1 MDAPVFFC
9 DFVIKSVNK
18 IEFDEVDIMKTLKQK
33 SFTTISLLLIFALCF
48 LFVIIRWIN
57 IFNED
62 VYVINVAINSHI
74 TNFTLSLMMCTLIGY
89 LLLFAGKKYVS
100 TIMVGIL
107 LIVVNFIYEIF
118 LPVLN
123 TTDIIDALYGLVGV
137 VISLVYLYF
146 IDKYGFIRE

>member
-1 MDAPVFFC
+1 MQ
-9 DFVIKSVNK
+9 
-18 IEFDEVDIMKTLKQK
+18 TLKQK
-33 SFTTISLLLIFALCF
+33 SFITTSLLSIFALCF
-48 LFVIIRWIN
+48 LLVIIRWIN

-62 VYVINVAINSHI
+62 VYVISVAINYHI

-89 LLLFAGKKYVS
+89 LLLLVGKKYVS

>member
-1 MDAPVFFC
+1 MQ
-9 DFVIKSVNK
+9 
-18 IEFDEVDIMKTLKQK
+18 TLKQK
-33 SFTTISLLLIFALCF
+33 SFTTTSLLSIFALCF
-48 LFVIIRWIN
+48 LLVIIRWIN

-62 VYVINVAINSHI
+62 IYVISVEINSHI

-89 LLLFAGKKYVS
+89 LLLLAGKKYVS

-107 LIVVNFIYEIF
+107 LTVVNFIYEIF
-118 LPVLN
+118 LPILN

-146 IDKYGFIRE
+146 IYKYGFIRE

>member
-1 MDAPVFFC
+1 MQ
-9 DFVIKSVNK
+9 
-18 IEFDEVDIMKTLKQK
+18 TLKQK
-33 SFTTISLLLIFALCF
+33 SFTTTSLLLIFVLCF
-48 LFVIIRWIN
+48 LLVIIRWIN

-62 VYVINVAINSHI
+62 VYVISVAINSHI

-89 LLLFAGKKYVS
+89 LLLLAGKKYVS
-100 TIMVGIL
+100 IIMVGLL

-118 LPVLN
+118 LPFLN

>member
-1 MDAPVFFC
+1 MQ
-9 DFVIKSVNK
+9 
-18 IEFDEVDIMKTLKQK
+18 TLKQK
-33 SFTTISLLLIFALCF
+33 SFTTTSLLSIFALCF
-48 LFVIIRWIN
+48 LLVIIRWIN

-62 VYVINVAINSHI
+62 VYVISVAINYHI

-89 LLLFAGKKYVS
+89 LLLLVGKKYVS
-100 TIMVGIL
+100 TIMAGIL

-118 LPVLN
+118 LPILN

-146 IDKYGFIRE
+146 IDKCGFIRE

>member
-1 MDAPVFFC
+1 MQ
-9 DFVIKSVNK
+9 
-18 IEFDEVDIMKTLKQK
+18 TLKQK
-33 SFTTISLLLIFALCF
+33 SFTTTSLLSIFALCF
-48 LFVIIRWIN
+48 LLVIIRWLN

-62 VYVINVAINSHI
+62 IYVISVEINSHI

-89 LLLFAGKKYVS
+89 LLLLVGKKYVS

-107 LIVVNFIYEIF
+107 LTVVNFIYEIF
-118 LPVLN
+118 LPILN

-146 IDKYGFIRE
+146 IYKYGFIRE

>member
-1 MDAPVFFC
+1 MQ
-9 DFVIKSVNK
+9 
-18 IEFDEVDIMKTLKQK
+18 TLKQK
-33 SFTTISLLLIFALCF
+33 SFTTTSLLSIFALCF
-48 LFVIIRWIN
+48 LLVIIRWIN

-62 VYVINVAINSHI
+62 VYVISVAINSHI

-89 LLLFAGKKYVS
+89 LLLLAGKKHVS

-123 TTDIIDALYGLVGV
+123 TTDIIDALYGLAGV

>member
-1 MDAPVFFC
+1 MISLCYRYIIQLD
-9 DFVIKSVNK
+9 KL
-18 IEFDEVDIMKTLKQK
+18 EFDEVDIMQTLKQK
-33 SFTTISLLLIFALCF
+33 SFTTTSLLSIFALCF
-48 LFVIIRWIN
+48 LLVIIRWIN

-62 VYVINVAINSHI
+62 VYVISVAINYHI

-89 LLLFAGKKYVS
+89 LLLLVGKKYVS
-100 TIMVGIL
+100 SIMVGIL
-107 LIVVNFIYEIF
+107 LIVVNFIYEMF
-118 LPVLN
+118 LPILN

>member
-1 MDAPVFFC
+1 MQ
-9 DFVIKSVNK
+9 
-18 IEFDEVDIMKTLKQK
+18 TLKQK
-33 SFTTISLLLIFALCF
+33 SFTTTSLLSIFALCF
-48 LFVIIRWIN
+48 LLVIIRWIN

-62 VYVINVAINSHI
+62 VYVISVAINYHI

-89 LLLFAGKKYVS
+89 LLLLVGKKYVS
-100 TIMVGIL
+100 SIMVGIL
-107 LIVVNFIYEIF
+107 LIVVNFIYEMF
-118 LPVLN
+118 LPILN

>member
-1 MDAPVFFC
+1 MQ
-9 DFVIKSVNK
+9 
-18 IEFDEVDIMKTLKQK
+18 TLKQK
-33 SFTTISLLLIFALCF
+33 SFTTTSLLSIFAFCF
-48 LFVIIRWIN
+48 LLVIIRWIN

-62 VYVINVAINSHI
+62 VYVISVAINSHI

-89 LLLFAGKKYVS
+89 LLLLAGKKYVS

-107 LIVVNFIYEIF
+107 LTVVNFIYEIF
-118 LPVLN
+118 LPILN

-146 IDKYGFIRE
+146 IYKYGFIRE

>member
-1 MDAPVFFC
+1 MQ
-9 DFVIKSVNK
+9 
-18 IEFDEVDIMKTLKQK
+18 TLKQK
-33 SFTTISLLLIFALCF
+33 SFTTASLLSIFALCF
-48 LFVIIRWIN
+48 LLVIIRWLN

-62 VYVINVAINSHI
+62 IYVISVEINSHI

-89 LLLFAGKKYVS
+89 LLLLAGKKYVS

-107 LIVVNFIYEIF
+107 LTVVNFIYEIF
-118 LPVLN
+118 LPILN

-146 IDKYGFIRE
+146 IYKYGFIRE

>member
-1 MDAPVFFC
+1 MEFD
-9 DFVIKSVNK
+9 KL
-18 IEFDEVDIMKTLKQK
+18 EFDEVDIMQTLKQK
-33 SFTTISLLLIFALCF
+33 SFTTTSLLSIFALCF
-48 LFVIIRWIN
+48 LLVIIRWIN

-62 VYVINVAINSHI
+62 VYVISVAINYHI

-89 LLLFAGKKYVS
+89 LLLLVGKKYVS

-118 LPVLN
+118 LPILN

>member
-1 MDAPVFFC
+1 MQ
-9 DFVIKSVNK
+9 
-18 IEFDEVDIMKTLKQK
+18 TLKQK
-33 SFTTISLLLIFALCF
+33 SFTTTSLLSIFILCF
-48 LFVIIRWIN
+48 LLVIIRWIN

-62 VYVINVAINSHI
+62 VYVISVAINSHI

-89 LLLFAGKKYVS
+89 LLLSTGKKYVS

-118 LPVLN
+118 LPILN

-146 IDKYGFIRE
+146 IGKYGFIRE

>member
-1 MDAPVFFC
+1 MGLC
-9 DFVIKSVNK
+9 YNLLNK
-18 IEFDEVDIMKTLKQK
+18 LEFDEVDIMQTLKQK
-33 SFTTISLLLIFALCF
+33 SFTTTSLLSIFALCF
-48 LFVIIRWIN
+48 LLVIIRWIN

-62 VYVINVAINSHI
+62 VYVISVAINYHI

-89 LLLFAGKKYVS
+89 LLLLVGKKYVS

>member
-1 MDAPVFFC
+1 MQ
-9 DFVIKSVNK
+9 
-18 IEFDEVDIMKTLKQK
+18 TLKQK
-33 SFTTISLLLIFALCF
+33 SFTTTSLLSIFALCF
-48 LFVIIRWIN
+48 LLVIIRWIN

-62 VYVINVAINSHI
+62 VYVISVAINYHI

-89 LLLFAGKKYVS
+89 LLLLVGKKYVS

-118 LPVLN
+118 LPILN

>member
-1 MDAPVFFC
+1 MQ
-9 DFVIKSVNK
+9 
-18 IEFDEVDIMKTLKQK
+18 TLKQK
-33 SFTTISLLLIFALCF
+33 SFTTTSLLSIFALCF
-48 LFVIIRWIN
+48 LLVIIRWIN

-62 VYVINVAINSHI
+62 IYVISVEINSHI

-89 LLLFAGKKYVS
+89 LLLLAGKKYVS

-118 LPVLN
+118 LPILN

-146 IDKYGFIRE
+146 IGKYGFIRE

>member
-1 MDAPVFFC
+1 MRDNFQSHGEIESTYEF
-9 DFVIKSVNK
+9 
-18 IEFDEVDIMKTLKQK
+18 EFDGVYIMQTLKQK
-33 SFTTISLLLIFALCF
+33 SFTTTSLLLIFVLCF
-48 LFVIIRWIN
+48 LLVIIRWIN

-62 VYVINVAINSHI
+62 VYVISVAINSHI

-89 LLLFAGKKYVS
+89 LLLLAGKKYVY
-100 TIMVGIL
+100 TIMVGIP
-107 LIVVNFIYEIF
+107 LIVLNFIYEIF

-137 VISLVYLYF
+137 VISLMYLYF

>member
-1 MDAPVFFC
+1 MEFD
-9 DFVIKSVNK
+9 KL
-18 IEFDEVDIMKTLKQK
+18 EFDEVDIMQTLKQK
-33 SFTTISLLLIFALCF
+33 SFTTTSLLSIFALCF
-48 LFVIIRWIN
+48 LLVIIRWIN

-62 VYVINVAINSHI
+62 VYVISVAINYHI

-89 LLLFAGKKYVS
+89 LLLLAGKKYVS

>member
-1 MDAPVFFC
+1 MQ
-9 DFVIKSVNK
+9 
-18 IEFDEVDIMKTLKQK
+18 TLKKK
-33 SFTTISLLLIFALCF
+33 SFTTTSLLSIFALCF
-48 LFVIIRWIN
+48 LLVIIRWLN

-62 VYVINVAINSHI
+62 IYVISVEINSHI

-89 LLLFAGKKYVS
+89 LLLLAGKKYVS

-107 LIVVNFIYEIF
+107 LTVVNFIYEIF
-118 LPVLN
+118 LPILN

-146 IDKYGFIRE
+146 IYKYGFIRE

>member
-1 MDAPVFFC
+1 MQ
-9 DFVIKSVNK
+9 
-18 IEFDEVDIMKTLKQK
+18 TLKQK
-33 SFTTISLLLIFALCF
+33 SFTTTSLLSIFALCF
-48 LFVIIRWIN
+48 LLVIIRWIN

-62 VYVINVAINSHI
+62 IYVISVEINSHI
-74 TNFTLSLMMCTLIGY
+74 TNFTFSLMMCTLIGY
-89 LLLFAGKKYVS
+89 LLLLAGKKYAS

-107 LIVVNFIYEIF
+107 LTAVNFIYEIF
-118 LPVLN
+118 LPILN

>member
-1 MDAPVFFC
+1 MQ
-9 DFVIKSVNK
+9 
-18 IEFDEVDIMKTLKQK
+18 TLKQK
-33 SFTTISLLLIFALCF
+33 SFTTTSLLSIFALCF
-48 LFVIIRWIN
+48 LLVIIRWIN

-62 VYVINVAINSHI
+62 VYVISVAINSHI

-89 LLLFAGKKYVS
+89 LLLLAGKKYVS
-100 TIMVGIL
+100 TIMVGLL

-118 LPVLN
+118 LPFLN
-123 TTDIIDALYGLVGV
+123 TTDIIDALYGLVGA

>member
-1 MDAPVFFC
+1 MQ
-9 DFVIKSVNK
+9 
-18 IEFDEVDIMKTLKQK
+18 TLKQK
-33 SFTTISLLLIFALCF
+33 SFTTTSLLLIFVLCF
-48 LFVIIRWIN
+48 LLVIIRWIN

-62 VYVINVAINSHI
+62 VYVISVAINSHI

-89 LLLFAGKKYVS
+89 LLLLAGKKYVY
-100 TIMVGIL
+100 TIMVGIP
-107 LIVVNFIYEIF
+107 LIVLNFIYEIF

-137 VISLVYLYF
+137 VISLMYLYF

>member
-1 MDAPVFFC
+1 MQ
-9 DFVIKSVNK
+9 
-18 IEFDEVDIMKTLKQK
+18 TLKQK
-33 SFTTISLLLIFALCF
+33 SVTTTSLLSIFALCF
-48 LFVIIRWIN
+48 LLVIIRWIN

-62 VYVINVAINSHI
+62 VYVISVAINSHI

-89 LLLFAGKKYVS
+89 LLLLAGKKYVS
-100 TIMVGIL
+100 TIVVGIL

-118 LPVLN
+118 LSVLN

-146 IDKYGFIRE
+146 IDKCGFIRE

>member
-1 MDAPVFFC
+1 MQ
-9 DFVIKSVNK
+9 
-18 IEFDEVDIMKTLKQK
+18 TLKQK
-33 SFTTISLLLIFALCF
+33 SFTTTSLLSIFALCF
-48 LFVIIRWIN
+48 LLVIIRWIN

-62 VYVINVAINSHI
+62 VYVISVAINSHI

-89 LLLFAGKKYVS
+89 LLLLAGKKHVS

>member
-1 MDAPVFFC
+1 MGVGLC
-9 DFVIKSVNK
+9 YNLLNK
-18 IEFDEVDIMKTLKQK
+18 LEFDEVDIMQTLKQK
-33 SFTTISLLLIFALCF
+33 SFTTTSLLSIFALCF
-48 LFVIIRWIN
+48 LLVIIRWIN

-62 VYVINVAINSHI
+62 VYVISVAINYHI

-89 LLLFAGKKYVS
+89 LLLLVGKKYVS

>member
-1 MDAPVFFC
+1 MKVLD
-9 DFVIKSVNK
+9 IL
-18 IEFDEVDIMKTLKQK
+18 EYDEVDIMQTLKQK
-33 SFTTISLLLIFALCF
+33 SFTTTSLLSIFAFCF
-48 LFVIIRWIN
+48 LLVMIRWIN

-62 VYVINVAINSHI
+62 VYVISVAINSHI

-89 LLLFAGKKYVS
+89 LLLLTGKKYVS
-100 TIMVGIL
+100 TIMMGIL

-118 LPVLN
+118 LPILN

-146 IDKYGFIRE
+146 INKYGFIRE

>member
-1 MDAPVFFC
+1 MLD
-9 DFVIKSVNK
+9 KL
-18 IEFDEVDIMKTLKQK
+18 EFDGVYIMQTLKQK
-33 SFTTISLLLIFALCF
+33 SFTTTSLLLIFVLCF
-48 LFVIIRWIN
+48 LLVIIRWIN

-62 VYVINVAINSHI
+62 VYVISVAINSHI

-89 LLLFAGKKYVS
+89 LLLLAGKKYVY
-100 TIMVGIL
+100 TIMVGIP
-107 LIVVNFIYEIF
+107 LIVLNFIYEIF

-137 VISLVYLYF
+137 VISLMYLYF

>member
-1 MDAPVFFC
+1 MQ
-9 DFVIKSVNK
+9 
-18 IEFDEVDIMKTLKQK
+18 TLKQK
-33 SFTTISLLLIFALCF
+33 SFTTTSLLLIFVLCF
-48 LFVIIRWIN
+48 LLVIIRWIN

-62 VYVINVAINSHI
+62 VYVISVAINSHI

-89 LLLFAGKKYVS
+89 LLLLAGKKYVY
-100 TIMVGIL
+100 TIMVGIP
-107 LIVVNFIYEIF
+107 LIVLNFIYEIF

-146 IDKYGFIRE
+146 IDRYGFIRE